1 LGSQHAH
8 PRRQRK
14 NIEVGPPDGPIIF
27 GPSEFCAILS
37 LAIELTMENSIGSRS
52 ASLAW
57 KLALLLPLAPA
68 VVLQLISQRQT
79 DLRAGVKISMIGN
92 IFLCVS
98 MITQSLYLMRK
109 STKWGIMLLI
119 FSGVVLGF
127 GLHVVLRSL

>member
-1 LGSQHAH
+1 
-8 PRRQRK
+8 
-14 NIEVGPPDGPIIF
+14 
-27 GPSEFCAILS
+27 
-37 LAIELTMENSIGSRS
+37 MENSIGSRS

-109 STKWGIMLLI
+109 STRWGTILLI
-119 FSGVVLGF
+119 FSSAVLGF
-127 GLHVVLRSL
+127 GLHALLRSLSK

>member
-1 LGSQHAH
+1 
-8 PRRQRK
+8 
-14 NIEVGPPDGPIIF
+14 
-27 GPSEFCAILS
+27 
-37 LAIELTMENSIGSRS
+37 MENSIGSRS

-109 STKWGIMLLI
+109 SMKWGIMLLI